1 MRRPPTGT
9 QDSTSCRFSI
19 RDGLLEYRLSYW
31 LWFPDPQNEA
41 STRQGSRLSKL
52 SRGNSLIHQRSPDAL
67 LDAVKVDHFLDC
79 LSSPS
84 FLQDVAYGTRIH
96 KLESGQSLE
105 VPNMVRTVISS
116 HLFLESNFE
125 PLWPSTLFS
134 MIKVWIK
141 FVYDKFWSGQIVVVV

>member
-1 MRRPPTGT
+1 MATRSDRSNCPPRRCHDASRRGNTHAQQELQPA
-9 QDSTSCRFSI
+9 SSRFFSV
-19 RDGLLEYRLSYW
+19 RKLAND
-31 LWFPDPQNEA
+31 A

-125 PLWPSTLFS
+125 PL
-134 MIKVWIK
+134 
-141 FVYDKFWSGQIVVVV
+141 